1 MNSTFSKAL
10 KVIIPLVVGLFL
22 IWYSLSSI
30 TAEER
35 LLLWTQIKSANPYW
49 LLLSIVIALISHLSR
64 AYKWKFMLE
73 TLGYKTSL
81 GVRFSSI
88 MIGYVANLGIPR
100 SGELLRAVT
109 VSKYENIPVQKVIG
123 TVITER
129 LLDLVMLIIVMFV
142 TFLCNTDI
150 LLGYL
155 EQQNINPLK
164 TVLTLLFLLLVLVIG
179 YYILDKIKF
188 SFLKKIKLF
197 VKDIYEGVLSIFK
210 IKSKKTFI
218 FHTIFIWFAYI
229 GMFFVIKYCVP
240 GTMHLSFSAILMAFV
255 AGSFAIS
262 TTNGGI
268 GAYPLAIGLV
278 LSIFSISKFDGE
290 AYGWILWGSQT
301 LMNIVVG
308 GISYAYLVLFKKK

>member
-129 LLDLVMLIIVMFV
+129 LLDLVMLII
-142 TFLCNTDI
+142 C
-150 LLGYL
+150 LLYTSPSPRDQRGSRM
-155 EQQNINPLK
+155 P
-164 TVLTLLFLLLVLVIG
+164 
-179 YYILDKIKF
+179 
-188 SFLKKIKLF
+188 S
-197 VKDIYEGVLSIFK
+197 
-210 IKSKKTFI
+210 
-218 FHTIFIWFAYI
+218 
-229 GMFFVIKYCVP
+229 
-240 GTMHLSFSAILMAFV
+240 SA
-255 AGSFAIS
+255 
-262 TTNGGI
+262 
-268 GAYPLAIGLV
+268 
-278 LSIFSISKFDGE
+278 
-290 AYGWILWGSQT
+290 
-301 LMNIVVG
+301 
-308 GISYAYLVLFKKK
+308 